1 MPVPLEDSNGCNFAS
16 CPIKAGDVIEGT
28 MTVPVP
34 TTYPSVR
41 KLFIKEFLEWENPN
55 SSLF

>member
-41 KLFIKEFLEWENPN
+41 KLFIKEFLE
-55 SSLF
+55 